1 MNDAKSFAISL
12 VLPVY
17 NEEPVMSEL
26 LKRLRQFLDESDR
39 SGTWEAIFVNDGSK
53 DNSRA
58 LLEAACREEPRF
70 KLINLS
76 RNFGHQIAITAGMD
90 RAEGDAV
97 VIMDADLQDP
107 PEVISEMLQRFAE
120 GYDVVYAVRRRRHGE
135 SWFKRASAS
144 VFYRTLK
151 RVVGVDIPT
160 DTGDFRLMSRRA
172 IMALRGLREAN
183 RFVRGLVAWI
193 GFRQTA
199 VYYDRSARFAGET
212 HYPLHKML
220 RFASD
225 GIVSF
230 STLPLRLA
238 TFLGALSGAIA
249 LSVALW
255 VLVAVVSGA
264 YIVPGWATLMLAVSL
279 ASSAQ
284 LLMIGILGEYLGRIY
299 DEVKRRPL
307 YLVDDTHNL
316 GQRAGGP
323 ELLSVPGSS
332 RVGENAPG
340 SGGPLRASPDRQ
352 RLSTE
357 RERSQ

>member
-1 MNDAKSFAISL
+1 MNDALGIAVSL

-17 NEEPVMSEL
+17 NEEPVLGEL
-26 LKRLRQFLDESDR
+26 ERRLGQLLVEMDPA
-39 SGTWEAIFVNDGSK
+39 GKWEVIFVNDGSR
-53 DNSRA
+53 DAS
-58 LLEAACREEPRF
+58 LQMLEAACAKEPRF

-76 RNFGHQIAITAGMD
+76 RNFGHQIAITAGLD

-107 PEVISEMLQRFAE
+107 PEVITEMLQRFSE

-135 SWFKRASAS
+135 SWFKRATAAL
-144 VFYRTLK
+144 FYRTLE
-151 RVVGVDIPT
+151 RVVGVKIPR
-160 DTGDFRLMSRRA
+160 DTGDFRLMSRRSVL
-172 IMALRGLREAN
+172 ALRGLREAN

-199 VYYDRSARFAGET
+199 VYYDRNARFAGDT

-225 GIVSF
+225 GIISF

-238 TFLGALSGAIA
+238 TLLGLFSGLIAAGVATWVLLAVLSGAY
-249 LSVALW
+249 V
-255 VLVAVVSGA
+255 
-264 YIVPGWATLMLAVSL
+264 VPGWATLMLAVSL

-284 LLMIGILGEYLGRIY
+284 LLMIGILGEYLGRVY

-307 YLVDDTHNL
+307 YLVDETKNL
-316 GQRAGGP
+316 ELERAP
-323 ELLSVPGSS
+323 KP
-332 RVGENAPG
+332 P
-340 SGGPLRASPDRQ
+340 
-352 RLSTE
+352 
-357 RERSQ
+357 RS

>member
-1 MNDAKSFAISL
+1 MTVPASVSVSL

-17 NEEPVMSEL
+17 NEEPVVGELTRRLGEL
-26 LKRLRQFLDESDR
+26 LAAWDPERK
-39 SGTWEAIFVNDGSK
+39 WEVIFVNDGSK
-53 DNSRA
+53 DASREM
-58 LLEAACREEPRF
+58 LEAACEKEPRF

-76 RNFGHQIAITAGMD
+76 RNFGHQIAITAGVD
-90 RAEGDAV
+90 RAGGDAV

-107 PEVISEMLQRFAE
+107 PEVITEMLQRFAE
-120 GYDVVYAVRRRRHGE
+120 GYDVVYAVRRKRHGE
-135 SWFKRASAS
+135 SWFKRATAAL
-144 VFYRTLK
+144 FYRTLK

-172 IMALRGLREAN
+172 VLALAGLREAN

-199 VYYDRSARFAGET
+199 VYYDRSARFAGDT

-230 STLPLRLA
+230 STLPLRIATLLGVLA
-238 TFLGALSGAIA
+238 GVIA
-249 LSVALW
+249 AGVAAW
-255 VLVAVVSGA
+255 VLIAVFSGA
-264 YIVPGWATLMLAVSL
+264 YVVPGWATLMLAVSL

-307 YLVDDTHNL
+307 YLVDDTRNL
-316 GQRAGGP
+316 A
-323 ELLSVPGSS
+323 
-332 RVGENAPG
+332 
-340 SGGPLRASPDRQ
+340 ASPRNDELRVEPAALES
-352 RLSTE
+352 R
-357 RERSQ
+357 R

>member
-1 MNDAKSFAISL
+1 MTAPASVSVSL

-17 NEEPVMSEL
+17 NEEPVVGELTRRLSEL
-26 LKRLRQFLDESDR
+26 LAEWDPERK
-39 SGTWEAIFVNDGSK
+39 WEVIFVNDGSK
-53 DNSRA
+53 DASREM
-58 LLEAACREEPRF
+58 LEAACEKEPRF

-76 RNFGHQIAITAGMD
+76 RNFGHQIAITAGVD
-90 RAEGDAV
+90 RAGGDAV

-107 PEVISEMLQRFAE
+107 PEVITEMLARFAE
-120 GYDVVYAVRRRRHGE
+120 GYDVVYAVRRKRHGE
-135 SWFKRASAS
+135 SWFKRATAAL
-144 VFYRTLK
+144 FYRTLK

-172 IMALRGLREAN
+172 VLALAGLREAN

-199 VYYDRSARFAGET
+199 VYYDRSARFAGDT

-238 TFLGALSGAIA
+238 TLLGVLSGVIAAGVAAWVVIAVLSGAF
-249 LSVALW
+249 V
-255 VLVAVVSGA
+255 
-264 YIVPGWATLMLAVSL
+264 VPGWATLMLAVSL

-307 YLVDDTHNL
+307 YLVDDTRNL
-316 GQRAGGP
+316 ARSPRNDEVRVDPAAL
-323 ELLSVPGSS
+323 ES
-332 RVGENAPG
+332 R
-340 SGGPLRASPDRQ
+340 R
-352 RLSTE
+352 
-357 RERSQ
+357 

>member
-1 MNDAKSFAISL
+1 MTAPASVSVSL

-17 NEEPVMSEL
+17 NEEPVVGELTRRLSEL
-26 LKRLRQFLDESDR
+26 LAEWDPERK
-39 SGTWEAIFVNDGSK
+39 WEVIFVNDGSK
-53 DNSRA
+53 DASREM
-58 LLEAACREEPRF
+58 LEAACEKEPRF

-76 RNFGHQIAITAGMD
+76 RNFGHQIAITAGVD
-90 RAEGDAV
+90 RAGGDAV

-107 PEVISEMLQRFAE
+107 PEVITEMLARFTE
-120 GYDVVYAVRRRRHGE
+120 GYDVVYAVRRKRHGE
-135 SWFKRASAS
+135 SWFKRATAAL
-144 VFYRTLK
+144 FYRTLK

-172 IMALRGLREAN
+172 VLALAGLREAN

-199 VYYDRSARFAGET
+199 VYYDRSARFAGDT

-238 TFLGALSGAIA
+238 TLLGVLSGVIAAGVAAWVVIAVLSGAY
-249 LSVALW
+249 V
-255 VLVAVVSGA
+255 
-264 YIVPGWATLMLAVSL
+264 VPGWATLMLAVSL

-307 YLVDDTHNL
+307 YLVDDTRNL
-316 GQRAGGP
+316 AKSPRNDEVRVDPAAL
-323 ELLSVPGSS
+323 ES
-332 RVGENAPG
+332 R
-340 SGGPLRASPDRQ
+340 R
-352 RLSTE
+352 
-357 RERSQ
+357 

>member
-1 MNDAKSFAISL
+1 MNDARALALTL

-17 NEEPVMSEL
+17 NEEPVIGELTRRLGEL
-26 LKRLRQFLDESDR
+26 LGELDPAGAWDV
-39 SGTWEAIFVNDGSK
+39 IFVNDGSR
-53 DNSRA
+53 DASRE
-58 LLEAACREEPRF
+58 LLEAACADEPRF
-70 KLINLS
+70 QVVNLS
-76 RNFGHQIAITAGMD
+76 RNFGHQIAITAGLD

-97 VIMDADLQDP
+97 VVMDADLQDP
-107 PEVISEMLQRFAE
+107 PEVIAEMIERYRE
-120 GYDVVYAVRRRRHGE
+120 GYDVVYAVRRKRHGE
-135 SWFKRASAS
+135 SWFKRVTAAL
-144 VFYRTLK
+144 FYRILE
-151 RVVGVDIPT
+151 RVVGVKIPT

-172 IMALRGLREAN
+172 VLALRGLREAN

-199 VYYDRSARFAGET
+199 VYYDRKARFAGDT

-238 TFLGALSGAIA
+238 TFLGLLAGFIAAAVAAWVFVAVLSGAY
-249 LSVALW
+249 V
-255 VLVAVVSGA
+255 
-264 YIVPGWATLMLAVSL
+264 VPGWATLMLAVSL

-307 YLVDDTHNL
+307 YLVDEPKGNEVNSR
-316 GQRAGGP
+316 GPREPRA
-323 ELLSVPGSS
+323 
-332 RVGENAPG
+332 
-340 SGGPLRASPDRQ
+340 
-352 RLSTE
+352 
-357 RERSQ
+357 

>member
-1 MNDAKSFAISL
+1 MNEALGIAVSL

-17 NEEPVMSEL
+17 NEEPVVDEL
-26 LKRLRQFLDESDR
+26 VRRLGQLLEAMDP
-39 SGTWEAIFVNDGSK
+39 GKKWEVIFVNDGSR
-53 DNSRA
+53 DRSREM
-58 LLEAACREEPRF
+58 LEVACGNEPRF

-107 PEVISEMLQRFAE
+107 PEVIAEMLQRFVE

-135 SWFKRASAS
+135 SWFKRTTAA

-172 IMALRGLREAN
+172 VLAVRGLREAN

-193 GFRQTA
+193 GFRQVA
-199 VYYDRSARFAGET
+199 VYYDRNARFAGDT

-230 STLPLRLA
+230 STLPLRVA
-238 TFLGALSGAIA
+238 TWLGMMSGLIAAGVAAWVLIAVLSGAY
-249 LSVALW
+249 V
-255 VLVAVVSGA
+255 
-264 YIVPGWATLMLAVSL
+264 VPGWATLMLAVSL

-284 LLMIGILGEYLGRIY
+284 LLMIGILGEYLGRVY

-307 YLVDDTHNL
+307 YLVDETRNLDT
-316 GQRAGGP
+316 
-323 ELLSVPGSS
+323 
-332 RVGENAPG
+332 GENRSPRRV
-340 SGGPLRASPDRQ
+340 SPSEKVGP
-352 RLSTE
+352 STG
-357 RERSQ
+357 